1 MRSNTPDAEF
11 VPLDLPVR
19 KDRGYFFSCT
29 DNSVV
34 SGKTY
39 WYQIVLGSLPGGEV
53 CGPIEVYV
61 EQAPAICRV
70 YQSHPNPADPVC
82 TIRYE
87 LTKPGRMSLK
97 VFDVRG
103 SLVRILVEEWRE
115 PGVYS
120 ELWDGRR
127 DDGSELPSGV
137 YIYRYEVGDFAA
149 TRKMVLLM
157 GSR

>member
-1 MRSNTPDAEF
+1 
-11 VPLDLPVR
+11 
-19 KDRGYFFSCT
+19 
-29 DNSVV
+29 
-34 SGKTY
+34 
-39 WYQIVLGSLPGGEV
+39 
-53 CGPIEVYV
+53 
-61 EQAPAICRV
+61 
-70 YQSHPNPADPVC
+70 
-82 TIRYE
+82 
-87 LTKPGRMSLK
+87 MSLK